1 MTCICASIPHNR
13 RAEVWS
19 RGPLSILIHVFHQD
33 CEEHGVVLGPV
44 LPGKA
49 VDYKEW
55 INQAQFRAIL
65 QHGIPFH
72 VAEVAKD
79 GLTALVEWSI
89 WVSVGEEVSNAD

>member
-1 MTCICASIPHNR
+1 LTCICDKIPSNR

-19 RGPLSILIHVFHQD
+19 PGMISRLVHVFHQD
-33 CEEHGVVLGPV
+33 CEEHGVVLSPV

-65 QHGIPFH
+65 QHGIPFR
-72 VAEVAKD
+72 VVEKAKD

-89 WVSVGEEVSNAD
+89 WVTMEEEVVSV